1 MDDTVYLELAFERAA
16 LDIRRVVHAI
26 AGRYKA
32 RGLPLTW
39 RLLHEIENEALADL
53 GLAARH
59 DAKLLDLFLRLAG
72 SGYPDGD
79 EPVHISSPR
88 QIPLITW
95 FALDVYGV
103 GNDARSCLGAGL
115 QARVRAAA
123 LAGAIADAGAGAIA
137 GAGAKA
143 GTGTIAGAGPG
154 ASPSAA
160 DMSLAGAVTSC
171 SFG

>member
-26 AGRYKA
+26 AGRYKT

-59 DAKLLDLFLRLAG
+59 DARLLDLFLRLAG

-79 EPVHISSPR
+79 EPVHIRSPR

-103 GNDARSCLGAGL
+103 DNEMRSCMGPAA

-123 LAGAIADAGAGAIA
+123 LAGAIASAGAGAGSSA
-137 GAGAKA
+137 GAGA
-143 GTGTIAGAGPG
+143 GAGA
-154 ASPSAA
+154 ANMSIAA
-160 DMSLAGAVTSC
+160 TVTSS

>member
-1 MDDTVYLELAFERAA
+1 MCIMDDTVYLELAFERAA

-59 DAKLLDLFLRLAG
+59 DARLLDLFLRLAD

-103 GNDARSCLGAGL
+103 GNEMRSSSGAGA

-123 LAGAIADAGAGAIA
+123 LASAIA
-137 GAGAKA
+137 GAGA
-143 GTGTIAGAGPG
+143 GARSRASPG
-154 ASPSAA
+154 AA
-160 DMSLAGAVTSC
+160 DISLADAVTSS

>member
-16 LDIRRVVHAI
+16 LDIRRVIHAI
-26 AGRYKA
+26 AGRYKT

-59 DAKLLDLFLRLAG
+59 DARLLDLFLRLAG

-79 EPVHISSPR
+79 EPVHIRSPR

-103 GNDARSCLGAGL
+103 GNEMPSCSGAGA
-115 QARVRAAA
+115 QAGVRAAA
-123 LAGAIADAGAGAIA
+123 LASAKAGAGAGS
-137 GAGAKA
+137 GADGGHA
-143 GTGTIAGAGPG
+143 PG
-154 ASPSAA
+154 AA
-160 DMSLAGAVTSC
+160 DISVADALTSS

>member
-103 GNDARSCLGAGL
+103 GNDARSCLGA
-115 QARVRAAA
+115 ARKHAYVRRPLPVPLLMLVRVPSLVPAPKLVPALSLVLA
-123 LAGAIADAGAGAIA
+123 LAQAPVPQIYRSQV
-137 GAGAKA
+137 
-143 GTGTIAGAGPG
+143 P
-154 ASPSAA
+154 
-160 DMSLAGAVTSC
+160 
-171 SFG
+171 

>member
-1 MDDTVYLELAFERAA
+1 MCIMDDTVYLELAFERAA

-26 AGRYKA
+26 AGRYKT

-103 GNDARSCLGAGL
+103 GNDMRSCLGTGA

-123 LAGAIADAGAGAIA
+123 LANAIAGAGAGAIA
-137 GAGAKA
+137 G
-143 GTGTIAGAGPG
+143 TGPS

-160 DMSLAGAVTSC
+160 DMSIAGAVTS
-171 SFG
+171 SVFG

>member
-59 DAKLLDLFLRLAG
+59 DARLLDLFLRLAD

-103 GNDARSCLGAGL
+103 GNEMRSSSGAGA

-123 LAGAIADAGAGAIA
+123 LASAIA
-137 GAGAKA
+137 GAGA
-143 GTGTIAGAGPG
+143 GARSRASPG
-154 ASPSAA
+154 AA
-160 DMSLAGAVTSC
+160 DISLADAVTS
-171 SFG
+171 SSLG

>member
-1 MDDTVYLELAFERAA
+1 MCIMDDTVYLELAFERAA

-26 AGRYKA
+26 AGRYKT

-103 GNDARSCLGAGL
+103 GNDARSRLGADA

-123 LAGAIADAGAGAIA
+123 LAGAIAGAGAGAIA
-137 GAGAKA
+137 GA
-143 GTGTIAGAGPG
+143 IAGAGPG
-154 ASPSAA
+154 SSFNAA
-160 DMSLAGAVTSC
+160 DMSLAGAVTSS